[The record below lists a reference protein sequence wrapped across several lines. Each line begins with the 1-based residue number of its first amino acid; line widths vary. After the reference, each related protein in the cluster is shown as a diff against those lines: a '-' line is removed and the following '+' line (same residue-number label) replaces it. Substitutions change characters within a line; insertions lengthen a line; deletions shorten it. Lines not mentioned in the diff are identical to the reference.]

1 MAVTVFLCC
10 EIDPKPPERPRES
23 IPGPTLITVN
33 NIEVDVTN
41 ITEEQF
47 LTLF

>member
-1 MAVTVFLCC
+1 VC
-10 EIDPKPPERPRES
+10 ES
-23 IPGPTLITVN
+23 LTVN

-41 ITEEQF
+41 IAEEQF